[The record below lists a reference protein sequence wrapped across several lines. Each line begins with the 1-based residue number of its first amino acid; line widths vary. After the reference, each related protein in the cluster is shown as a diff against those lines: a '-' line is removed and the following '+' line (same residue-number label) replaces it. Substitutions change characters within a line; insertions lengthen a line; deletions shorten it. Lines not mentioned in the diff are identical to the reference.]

1 MFDDIAG
8 DNRSTEPSNGPV
20 YGRKQ
25 NSTSGRRAAGALW
38 IKEVTS
44 HIQRHI
50 VKLLNLWANATIPLV
65 KCLKPGTLPESR
77 QEMFQKMA
85 VPCHILVFLSFF

>member
-1 MFDDIAG
+1 MKARVLHTSGPASEVNKVFDDIAG

-50 VKLLNLWANATIPLV
+50 VKLLNLLANATIPP
-65 KCLKPGTLPESR
+65 C
-77 QEMFQKMA
+77 EMSQTTHSA
-85 VPCHILVFLSFF
+85 